1 MGQSGSFTSDSS
13 NYAFMDPALF
23 SRLQSCYNR
32 KCLLKLSTQSWK
44 DTIVHNALAS
54 WNAKIHWNIE
64 AKAKTVTKS
73 KVIIVN

>member
-1 MGQSGSFTSDSS
+1 M
-13 NYAFMDPALF
+13 
-23 SRLQSCYNR
+23 LQY
-32 KCLLKLSTQSWK
+32 KMCLLKLSTQSWK